1 MIDGYLSYVCDGE
14 RVDSVDSKI
23 SLIQK
28 SQGFSY
34 GTDAV
39 LLAAFIRKMSKKTAV
54 EFGAGT
60 GIVSL
65 LCEEYSKFNKIYAV
79 EIQDEYYDL
88 LSRNLKINSS
98 SVIAIHNDIRNLKTE
113 DFGGEVDVVFSNPP
127 YMKNDSGKANSDSGK
142 NTARHEVEGTIND
155 FCFRASKILKHG
167 GLFYC
172 VYRPD
177 RLIDLISSMRKYS
190 LEPKR
195 IINVHSYYGSRA
207 SMVLVEAKKGAY
219 PSLYLTKP
227 FVVFNSATE
236 SNSDITLDMK
246 KVYLECDMD
255 DDYKKR

>member
-1 MIDGYLSYVCDGE
+1 MIDGYLSYVYDGE

-28 SQGFSY
+28 SHGFSY

-39 LLAAFIRKMSKKTAV
+39 LLAAFVRKMSKKTAV

-79 EIQDEYYDL
+79 EIQNEYYDL
-88 LSRNLKINSS
+88 LCRNLTINSS
-98 SVIAIHNDIRNLKTE
+98 SVIPIHKDIRNIKAE
-113 DFGGEVDVVFSNPP
+113 DFGNEVDVVFSNPP
-127 YMKNDSGKANSDSGK
+127 YMKNNSGKASMDTGR
-142 NTARHEVEGTIND
+142 NTARHEVEGTIDD
-155 FCFRASKILKHG
+155 FCFHASKILKHG

-177 RLIDLISSMRKYS
+177 RLIDLISSMRNYS

-207 SMVLVEAKKGAY
+207 SMVLVEAKKGAC

-236 SNSDITLDMK
+236 SNSDITFDMK

-255 DDYKKR
+255 DEYKKR